1 MSYTVYR
8 VAYSG
13 LPRDHHTIFV
23 ETCEE
28 GPETGRLFHVSG
40 DIQNGM
46 FFENKPVRK
55 PDESATFIS
64 KERIGSVTHDNYSRV
79 LTTCENIPPPK
90 KQFQGPKRLYPDEP
104 LRRCQEWTAEAI
116 QALIDTQVLQQ
127 P

>member
-55 PDESATFIS
+55 PDESATFVS
-64 KERIGSVTHDNYSRV
+64 KERIGSVTHDNYPRV

-116 QALIDTQVLQQ
+116 QALIDAQVLQQ